1 MANMVVLLPETVSKY
16 VNSFPKVFN
25 VEYCWGCCLFVLANV
40 RQYLEMGGVTG
51 WHVTTI
57 RRWHDLL

>member
-1 MANMVVLLPETVSKY
+1 MLSIAGDVV
-16 VNSFPKVFN
+16 
-25 VEYCWGCCLFVLANV
+25 CLFVLANV